1 MISLIVS
8 LGLIFGLLIVAEY
21 LWRTDRLEAETSR
34 KIIHIGVGTFI
45 AFWPVYMSW
54 TQIQLLSGLLFIG
67 ILMSYQLG
75 VFGAIHKIKQ
85 QSSGELWYPIGIG
98 LAAVFT
104 SQPWIFTIAILHLAL
119 ADGFASIIGYRFGLR
134 HYRIGQHT
142 KSLIGSFA
150 FFITSAGLCLL
161 AYLVLLPEL
170 PGTSLA
176 VFALTPFLATA
187 VESISRNGIDNVLI
201 PLTVVFAFGLPTGML
216 VLNI

>member
-1 MISLIVS
+1 MQAAVIS
-8 LGLIFGLLIVAEY
+8 LGLIFLVLLIAEY
-21 LWRTDRLEAETSR
+21 LWRTQRLEAETSR
-34 KIIHIGVGTFI
+34 KIIHIGVGSFI
-45 AFWPVYMSW
+45 AFWPLYMSW
-54 TQIQLLSGLLFIG
+54 SMIQLLSGILFLG
-67 ILMSYQLG
+67 ILLSYQMG

-85 QSSGELWYPIGIG
+85 RSSGELWFPIGIG

-104 SQPWIFTIAILHLAL
+104 NQPWIFTIAVLHLAL

-134 HYRIGQHT
+134 HYQIGQHT

-187 VESISRNGIDNVLI
+187 VESVSRNGIDNVLI
-201 PLTVVFAFGLPTGML
+201 PLAVVFAFGLPTGTL
-216 VLNI
+216 VLNF